1 MKRRG
6 LEFRECAS
14 QPKAHYRTGAS
25 LLIKLKSEI
34 SSAPMKPGRGSRT
47 AVLVCMGR
55 AVAHGMTTESRF
67 ADPTAFALLPDD
79 ARARVERFRAGAVPK
94 GIRAHLEHTYL
105 DRHTKVMVARTVA
118 IDDAVR
124 EASSPQLVILGAGL
138 DGRAWRMPELSE
150 TTVFEVDHPDTQREK
165 RERVAALTQAARDVR
180 FAPVDFTR
188 DNLDDVLAAAGHDPI
203 LSTTWLW
210 EGVVMY
216 LAPADIEATLAI
228 IDHRSAAGSRLI
240 VAYHCPAFML
250 RLIGPVVRRL
260 GEPLRSS
267 FTADK
272 MRTLLAKYG
281 FRVVWDADLP
291 TIGGAM
297 SAEIAQATRRWKHLR
312 IVTADRPASR
322 REASVLVS

>member
-1 MKRRG
+1 
-6 LEFRECAS
+6 
-14 QPKAHYRTGAS
+14 
-25 LLIKLKSEI
+25 
-34 SSAPMKPGRGSRT
+34 
-47 AVLVCMGR
+47 
-55 AVAHGMTTESRF
+55 MTTESRF

-79 ARARVERFRAGAVPK
+79 ARARVERFRAGAAPK
-94 GIRAHLEHTYL
+94 GIRGRLEHTYL

-150 TTVFEVDHPDTQREK
+150 TSVFEVDHPDTQREK

-188 DNLDDVLAAAGHDPI
+188 DNLDDALAAAGHDPI
-203 LSTTWLW
+203 LATTWLW

-216 LAPADIEATLAI
+216 LDPADIEATLAI

-272 MRTLLAKYG
+272 MRTLLAHCG
-281 FRVVWDADLP
+281 FGVVWDADLP
-291 TIGGAM
+291 TIGGEM

-322 REASVLVS
+322 SEASASAAIRENGFGWRHLRKMWSE